1 MNSLRQS
8 GLEVIKRVLGATYF
22 EKREKSLS
30 PFNSELRALTEEYC
44 FGAIWTRPGLPP
56 KTRSMILLGMLTAL
70 GKTTELKM
78 HVIGALN
85 NGCTVEEIKE
95 VLLQAT
101 VYCGVPA
108 GVDAFRNA
116 EQALTEA
123 GQAPVEN
130 AAA

>member
-1 MNSLRQS
+1 MNDLRAK
-8 GLEVIKRVLGATYF
+8 GLDVIRRVLGEGYF
-22 EKREKSLS
+22 KKRQASLS
-30 PFNSELRALTEEYC
+30 TFNGGLRALTEEYC
-44 FGAIWTRPGLPP
+44 FGAIWTRPGLQP

-78 HVIGALN
+78 HVIGAIN
-85 NGCTVEEIKE
+85 NGCSVTEIEE

-116 EQALTEA
+116 EQALQEL
-123 GQAPVEN
+123 GLVQPV
-130 AAA
+130 AAAQ

>member
-1 MNSLRQS
+1 MNTLREQ
-8 GLEVIKRVLGATYF
+8 GLDVIRRVLGEKYF
-22 EKREKSLS
+22 EKRQASKSS
-30 PFNSELRALTEEYC
+30 FNSNLRALTEEYC

-78 HVIGALN
+78 HVLGAIN
-85 NGCTVEEIKE
+85 NGCSVEEIEE

-116 EQALTEA
+116 EQALQEA
-123 GQAPVEN
+123 GLVTPAT
-130 AAA
+130 A

>member
-1 MNSLRQS
+1 MNTLRKS
-8 GLEVIKRVLGATYF
+8 GLDVIQRVLGKAYF
-22 EKREKSLS
+22 EKREKALS
-30 PFNSELRALTEEYC
+30 SFNADLRALTEEYC
-44 FGAIWTRPGLPP
+44 FGAIWTRPGLPA
-56 KTRSMILLGMLTAL
+56 KTRSLILLGMLTAL

-85 NGCTVEEIKE
+85 NGCSVDEIKE

-116 EQALTEA
+116 EATLTEL
-123 GQAPVEN
+123 GLVQPVS
-130 AAA
+130 ATA